1 VKGQLEKMSLE
12 PCLKLTA
19 TDGRGVKVKRQ
30 WVPDNWSYDEEAP
43 PSDSLVV
50 LVRGMNRSPQSA
62 EQRPGRSEFSATVQA
77 TDSW

>member
-30 WVPDNWSYDEEAP
+30 WVPDNWSCDEEAP
-43 PSDSLVV
+43 PSEPSCPGSWNEQITAIGRAETWTVWIVSDCA
-50 LVRGMNRSPQSA
+50 GNRQL
-62 EQRPGRSEFSATVQA
+62 
-77 TDSW
+77 